1 MSLLRSSLWS
11 RLTVAFVFVALIG
24 VTLVAVLAN
33 RAASLGF
40 QRYLQAGEIAS
51 IGEFQGQLSDFY
63 AAQGNWD
70 GVNNLLRASS
80 LGPQGSGGGYFL
92 RVLDAAGE
100 VVGRRGG
107 QSRSEAE
114 FDVQLPI
121 MVNGRQVG
129 TLLAEPAGG
138 GGSGH
143 AGEQYL
149 ASVNQAILLSGLIAI
164 LIALFLGLLLARR
177 ITRPL
182 SQLTEAT
189 HDLAAGNLGR
199 QVPVTSE
206 DELGRLAGDFNQMA
220 KALELSETQRRR
232 LLADTAHDLRT
243 PIAIMRSHL
252 EAMLDGVFPMTAE
265 NLAAI
270 HEETL
275 HLSRLVEDVRL
286 LSLAETGQLPLEKKP
301 VDLQEL
307 TGQVVSAFAPL
318 AEADGV
324 LLESDLE
331 NVPLITADPARLHQ
345 VLANLISNAMRFAP
359 SGVRQPPTVSVTL
372 QNAGDQVRITIADN
386 GPGLTAEQQQ
396 RVFDRFWRSDE
407 ARSRSSDRQGSS
419 SGLGLAISKSIVEAH
434 GGTIHVSAAPG
445 EGAAFTIS
453 LPV

>member
-1 MSLLRSSLWS
+1 MSTLRTSLWS
-11 RLTVAFVFVALIG
+11 RLTIAFVFVALIG

-33 RAASLGF
+33 RATSLGF

-51 IGEFQGQLSDFY
+51 LGDLQAELATFYDLQGD
-63 AAQGNWD
+63 WT
-70 GVNNLLRASS
+70 GVNNILRDSS
-80 LGPQGSGGGYFL
+80 IGPQGSVGGYFL
-92 RVLDAAGE
+92 RVLDTNDE

-107 QSRSEAE
+107 QSRSEEE
-114 FDVQLPI
+114 FDMRLPI
-121 MVNGRQVG
+121 MVGDTQVG

-138 GGSGH
+138 AGSGH

-149 ASVNQAILLSGLIAI
+149 ASVNQAILLSGLVAI
-164 LIALFLGLLLARR
+164 LIALFLGLILARR

-189 HDLAAGNLGR
+189 HDLAAGDLGR
-199 QVPVTSE
+199 QVPVNSE
-206 DELGRLAGDFNQMA
+206 DELGRLASDFNQMA
-220 KALELSETQRRR
+220 RALELSEAQRRQ

-243 PIAIMRSHL
+243 PIAVMQSHL
-252 EAMLDGVFPMTAE
+252 EAMLDGVFPMTPE

-275 HLSRLVEDVRL
+275 HLGRLVEDVRL

-301 VDLQEL
+301 VDLLEL

-318 AEADGV
+318 AESDGV
-324 LLESDLE
+324 LLESDLQP
-331 NVPLITADPARLHQ
+331 VPFITADPARLHQ

-359 SGVRQPPTVSVTL
+359 LGTGETPTVIITL
-372 QNAGDQVRITIADN
+372 QPGDGQALITITDN
-386 GPGLTAEQQQ
+386 GPGLTAEQQA
-396 RVFDRFWRSDE
+396 RVFDRFWRSD
-407 ARSRSSDRQGSS
+407 RSRDRQGGN

-434 GGTIHVSAAPG
+434 GGQISVTATPG
-445 EGAAFTIS
+445 EGATFTVS

>member
-1 MSLLRSSLWS
+1 MSTLRSSLWS

-24 VTLVAVLAN
+24 VILVAVLAN

-51 IGEFQGQLSDFY
+51 FGDLQVSLANYYVMQGD
-63 AAQGNWD
+63 WT
-70 GVNNLLRASS
+70 GVNTVLRDS
-80 LGPQGSGGGYFL
+80 GIGQQGGGGYFL
-92 RVLDAAGE
+92 RVLDAGGQ

-114 FDVQLPI
+114 FDLRLPI
-121 MVNGRQVG
+121 MVGETQVG

-138 GGSGH
+138 AGSGH

-149 ASVNQAILLSGLIAI
+149 ASVNQAILLSGLVAI
-164 LIALFLGLLLARR
+164 FIALFLGLILARR

-189 HDLAAGNLGR
+189 HALAAGELGR

-206 DELGRLAGDFNQMA
+206 DELGRLASDFNQMA
-220 KALELSETQRRR
+220 KALELSEAQRRQ

-243 PIAIMRSHL
+243 PIAVMQSHL
-252 EAMLDGVFPMTAE
+252 EAMLDGVFPMTPE

-275 HLSRLVEDVRL
+275 HLGRLVEDVRL

-301 VDLQEL
+301 IDLQEV
-307 TGQVVSAFAPL
+307 TDQVVSAFAPL
-318 AEADGV
+318 AEADGLV
-324 LLESDLE
+324 LESDLHP
-331 NVPLITADPARLHQ
+331 VPVITADNARLHQ

-359 SGVRQPPTVSVTL
+359 LGTGQPPTVSVAL
-372 QNAGDQVRITIADN
+372 RSAGDQVLITISDN
-386 GPGLTAEQQQ
+386 GPGLTAEQQA
-396 RVFDRFWRSDE
+396 RVFDRFWRSDS
-407 ARSRSSDRQGSS
+407 ARDRQGGN

-434 GGTIHVSAAPG
+434 GGTISVDATPG
-445 EGAAFTIS
+445 DGATFTIS

>member
-1 MSLLRSSLWS
+1 MSTLRSSLWS

-24 VTLVAVLAN
+24 VILVAVLAN

-51 IGEFQGQLSDFY
+51 FGDLQVSLANYYVMQGD
-63 AAQGNWD
+63 WT
-70 GVNNLLRASS
+70 GVNTVLRDS
-80 LGPQGSGGGYFL
+80 GIGQQVGGGYFL
-92 RVLDAAGE
+92 RVLDAGGQ

-114 FDVQLPI
+114 FDLRLPI
-121 MVNGRQVG
+121 MVGETQVG

-138 GGSGH
+138 AGSGH

-149 ASVNQAILLSGLIAI
+149 ASVNQAILLSGLVAI
-164 LIALFLGLLLARR
+164 FIALFLGLILARR

-189 HDLAAGNLGR
+189 HALAAGELGR

-206 DELGRLAGDFNQMA
+206 DELGRLASDFNQMA
-220 KALELSETQRRR
+220 KALELSEAQRRQ

-243 PIAIMRSHL
+243 PIAVMQSHL
-252 EAMLDGVFPMTAE
+252 EAMLDGVFPMTPE

-275 HLSRLVEDVRL
+275 HLGRLVEDVRL

-301 VDLQEL
+301 IDLQEV
-307 TGQVVSAFAPL
+307 TDQVVSAFAPL
-318 AEADGV
+318 AEADGLV
-324 LLESDLE
+324 LESDLHP
-331 NVPLITADPARLHQ
+331 VPIITADNARLHQ

-359 SGVRQPPTVSVTL
+359 LGTGQPPTVSVAL
-372 QNAGDQVRITIADN
+372 RSAGDQVLITISDN
-386 GPGLTAEQQQ
+386 GPGLTAEQQA
-396 RVFDRFWRSDE
+396 RVFDRFWRSDS
-407 ARSRSSDRQGSS
+407 ARDRQGGN

-434 GGTIHVSAAPG
+434 GGTISVDATPG
-445 EGAAFTIS
+445 DGAAFTIS